1 MLTLYKSSFIK
12 RISSF
17 IMKKNSEVMSYRF
30 VSSCCRVH
38 RKSESHVLEPFQ
50 SLVRK
55 GEDFDIFKEEMEHLK
70 GDLENSRDEVHLL
83 KNKLETK
90 RDIIEDME
98 IELNEFEI
106 KSKDAKS

>member
-1 MLTLYKSSFIK
+1 MRTEDIFEAIVEVKMESLMRSMLG
-12 RISSF
+12 R
-17 IMKKNSEVMSYRF
+17 
-30 VSSCCRVH
+30 
-38 RKSESHVLEPFQ
+38 SESHVLETFQ